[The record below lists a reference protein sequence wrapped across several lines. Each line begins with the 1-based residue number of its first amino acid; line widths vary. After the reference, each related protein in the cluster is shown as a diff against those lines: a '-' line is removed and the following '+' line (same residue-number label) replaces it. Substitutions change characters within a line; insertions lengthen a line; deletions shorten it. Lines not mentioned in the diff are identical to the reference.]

1 MKYYTKIKVML
12 RSDELHI
19 DRRID
24 ELSTVINDLRRSLKK
39 IKESKNYFGNFIYNL
54 VDSLSSIFLLF
65 KTGCWINHRK
75 DILVTLKRCRKVLY
89 NRKIDKF
96 RLTKTFANL
105 EKFKSDKFLCQKAWK
120 EMSEIRNDH

>member
-54 VDSLSSIFLLF
+54 VDSLCSIFLLF

-105 EKFKSDKFLCQKAWK
+105 EKFKSDEFLCQKAWK

>member
-75 DILVTLKRCRKVLY
+75 DILVTLKRCRKALY

>member
-1 MKYYTKIKVML
+1 ML

-54 VDSLSSIFLLF
+54 VDSFSSIFLLF

-75 DILVTLKRCRKVLY
+75 DILVTLKRCRKALY

-105 EKFKSDKFLCQKAWK
+105 EKFKSDEFLCQKAWK